1 MNLIFFSWVIG
12 QIFQLVLLLY
22 FVKVLANEARYK
34 ILRLVYDS
42 LRVLCSVL
50 TVGTFVKP

>member
-50 TVGTFVKP
+50 TVGTFVKH